1 MGKKLSI
8 SQPTVINL
16 ELSPLSDTFWLD
28 TNGESVEQWYSVN
41 EKIFAPD
48 RKFTPLII
56 SPKLSVVDTL
66 TAQKY
71 ENVTIYST
79 EWTVLEKT
87 EEGWQENVVAV
98 NASIENLQNYLKQH
112 DYVKHFNKLY
122 VTKNNKSAENPITIK
137 CVATYLDPR
146 DSGRQTK
153 KESSV
158 ILSTSVDATIVYPKI
173 QILFPATTTYNPLV
187 SESSIYTLK
196 AQANWEGVPYEEGE
210 QEGSERGKFVWNA
223 IDKNGNEVPV
233 EQMPY
238 YVEGQ
243 GTDEIK
249 VDAMYD
255 ENAQVVLRIKRH
267 ENDVTLLPPKASVN
281 IVWVT
286 TPIQG
291 VIVSEN
297 GNALRGTST
306 KFSFYTIVNTNSGQL
321 SDEKIRENLRFQW
334 KKRPATAKKT
344 GATVNPSTETFINL
358 GWGER
363 IEIKADDMMSF
374 GGTRKSSSAMITN
387 DIYLL
392 GAYSKLQYNGEDIT
406 LNDEKIYERTI

>member
-28 TNGESVEQWYSVN
+28 TDGGSVEQWYSVN
-41 EKIFAPD
+41 DNKYYPD
-48 RKFTPLII
+48 RTSNNLII
-56 SPKLSVVDTL
+56 SPKLSVVDVL
-66 TAQKY
+66 TKQKY

-79 EWTVLEKT
+79 KWTVLEKI
-87 EEGWQENVVAV
+87 EEVWVENEV
-98 NASIENLQNYLKQH
+98 LPQNN
-112 DYVKHFNKLY
+112 DYVTHFHNLH
-122 VTKNNKSAENPITIK
+122 VTKNNPSAENPITIK
-137 CVATYLDPR
+137 CVVTYLDPR
-146 DSGRQTK
+146 DSGRK
-153 KESSV
+153 VKAESS
-158 ILSTSVDATIVYPKI
+158 IMLSTSVDATIVYPKI
-173 QILFPATTTYNPLV
+173 QILSPATTTYNPLV
-187 SESSIYTLK
+187 SESSIFTLK

-223 IDKNGNEVPV
+223 IDNNGNEVPI

-243 GTDEIK
+243 GTGEIK
-249 VDAMYD
+249 IDAMYD

-281 IVWVT
+281 VVWVT

-291 VIVSEN
+291 VIVSDD

-306 KFSFYTIVNTNSGQL
+306 KFTFYTIVNTNSGQL
-321 SDEKIRENLRFQW
+321 SNEKIKNNLRFQW

-344 GATVNPSTETFINL
+344 GATVNPSTETFVNL

-374 GGTRKSSSAMITN
+374 GSTQKSPSAMITN

-406 LNDEKIYERTI
+406 LNNEKIYERTI